1 MKASASASALASL
14 RAAGW
19 LLSLPLVLAAGACAR
34 GCGGEHVAQVDVVSQ
49 RVDRDRGDA
58 VGRWQRAEVG
68 ARLSMGD
75 GLRTGTGARAQLS
88 LQPEG
93 HLLVEPS
100 TTLRF
105 ERQAPGKA
113 RGIELETGAVE
124 IESASAPV
132 VLTTA
137 AGVALVERGAKLRV
151 RRERG
156 ATKIDVSVG
165 KVRVE
170 RDGQSRELSAG
181 EQYELVVGR
190 PLLEP
195 APVAPEASA
204 GAAAPAPPVEPEPD
218 ELRFE
223 PSPAAVE
230 LSVLLGESVTVHD
243 PSPPTALELTGGACG
258 GELAIETSRDPN
270 FLTVEHRVRGR
281 GRAALALPAGRHRYR
296 VRCFEQ
302 GRLTERV
309 AALGLLIV
317 VRDPGERRLPERA
330 PAATVDADGRRY
342 TVRYQNLLPVLTL
355 RWPSAPAAG
364 RYALELRP
372 ERGPART
379 RMLTAPSATLPGGE
393 LGEGTHGFRFT
404 AGTARSP
411 EGSLRIAFDNAARI
425 AYLSDPRDHSF
436 AAGATVRLR
445 GAALARATVDVAGV
459 AVPTDPQG
467 RFDLRT
473 VVPAQAYALA
483 LRVHYPGSGVHY
495 FLRRVAEARR

>member
-1 MKASASASALASL
+1 VKGAR
-14 RAAGW
+14 RAAARLLW
-19 LLSLPLVLAAGACAR
+19 LVPVLVAGACAR
-34 GCGGEHVAQVDVVSQ
+34 GCGGEHVAQLDVVSQ
-49 RVDRDRGDA
+49 RVERDRGDA

-68 ARLSMGD
+68 ARLAMGD
-75 GLRTGTGARAQLS
+75 GLRTGVGSRAQLS

-124 IESASAPV
+124 IESANAPV

-137 AGVALVERGAKLRV
+137 AGVALVERGSKLRV

-156 ATKIDVSVG
+156 ATKIDVAVG

-170 RDGQSRELSAG
+170 RDGQSRELAAG
-181 EQYELVVGR
+181 EQFELVVGR
-190 PLLEP
+190 ALLEP
-195 APVAPEASA
+195 APAAEPVP
-204 GAAAPAPPVEPEPD
+204 AAPDAQAPPVVPPPPD
-218 ELRFE
+218 ALRYE
-223 PSPAAVE
+223 PSPSTVE
-230 LSVLLGESVTVHD
+230 LSILAGESITVHD
-243 PSPPTALELTGGACG
+243 PSPPTALELTGGGCG
-258 GELAIETSRDPN
+258 GELALETSRDN
-270 FLTVEHRVRGR
+270 FVSVDHRVRGR

-302 GRLTERV
+302 GQLTERV
-309 AALGLLIV
+309 AALGMLIV

-355 RWPSAPAAG
+355 RWPSAPAAA

-379 RMLTAPSATLPGGE
+379 RMLTTASATLPGGE

-425 AYLSDPRDHSF
+425 AYLSDPRDRSF
-436 AAGATVRLR
+436 APGATVRLR

-459 AVPTDPQG
+459 AVTTDPQG

-495 FLRRVAEARR
+495 FLRRVAAARP